1 MELNVMDFIM
11 EQSLILIPVLYIL
24 GLMLKNSKVKD
35 YLIPWI
41 LLITGI
47 GGSIALNGL
56 NTCSVL
62 QGVLVTGATVYADQ
76 LVKQTTTKRK
86 EDIKENE

>member
-1 MELNVMDFIM
+1 MDLNVMDFVM
-11 EQSLILIPVLYIL
+11 EESLILIPALYIL

-35 YLIPWI
+35 YLIPWV
-41 LLITGI
+41 LLVVGVS
-47 GGSIALNGL
+47 GSIALNGA
-56 NTCSVL
+56 TIYSVL

-86 EDIKENE
+86 EDKQQDE